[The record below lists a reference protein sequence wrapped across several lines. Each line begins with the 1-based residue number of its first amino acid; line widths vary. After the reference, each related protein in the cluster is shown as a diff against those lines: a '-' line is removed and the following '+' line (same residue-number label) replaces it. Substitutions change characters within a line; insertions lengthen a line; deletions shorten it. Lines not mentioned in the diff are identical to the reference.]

1 MYDYENADYSEMCQF
16 LHNQLFDIGIL
27 NAVDEIDPSKYP
39 KHN

>member
-1 MYDYENADYSEMCQF
+1 MYDYENADYPI

-27 NAVDEIDPSKYP
+27 DAVDEIDPSKYP